1 MESERIDTLVLPI
14 EPKAA
19 RPPRLDRNGSVWA
32 AAAKLGA
39 TWFDESAPAFGR
51 VVNRRDVC
59 LPVGLADCF
68 QCGENGS

>member
-1 MESERIDTLVLPI
+1 MENERIDTLVLPI

-19 RPPRLDRNGSVWA
+19 RPPRLNRNGSVWA
-32 AAAKLGA
+32 A
-39 TWFDESAPAFGR
+39 TWFDESAPAFRR